1 MGVRS
6 AREKESLGWRG
17 RRTRLPF
24 YREREGRGEEE
35 RVDRRHTIDGIQKA

>member
-6 AREKESLGWRG
+6 AREKGSA
-17 RRTRLPF
+17 RLPF